1 MMNSLTFVTCIFLDI
16 LPNIGVT
23 GIIFTIIFPLPKIF
37 FRSLFKNHFAV
48 SSSLNLLVLHLLQS
62 FNT

>member
-1 MMNSLTFVTCIFLDI
+1 MMMNSLTFVTCIVFLDI

-37 FRSLFKNHFAV
+37 LRSLFKNH
-48 SSSLNLLVLHLLQS
+48 SSSLNLFVLHLLQS
-62 FNT
+62 YNT